1 MNCPVCSLP
10 LKMTDR
16 NGIEIDYC
24 EKCRGVWLD
33 RGELDKIIERSG
45 SHSMQAPQQY
55 RKDEGYGNGH
65 SRPDAHHRRERE
77 NPMAELFDFF

>member
-10 LKMTDR
+10 LKMSDR

-45 SHSMQAPQQY
+45 SHTASSQSAYQ
-55 RKDEGYGNGH
+55 KDDHGHGN
-65 SRPDAHHRRERE
+65 SRPDANRRHERE
-77 NPMAELFDFF
+77 NPMADLFDFF